1 MVYFCT
7 APAGQVPPALSAPSK
22 AMLLA
27 EPGTLAFARDRHP
40 QLLEPVW
47 DALRTERR
55 LRATLHQH
63 HSARR
68 ACEAMLHPQD
78 LLATFRAL

>member
-1 MVYFCT
+1 
-7 APAGQVPPALSAPSK
+7 PADQVPPALSVASK

-40 QLLEPVW
+40 PLLEPVW

-55 LRATLHQH
+55 LRATLNQH
-63 HSARR
+63 DNARL
-68 ACEAMLHPQD
+68 ACEAMLHPHD